1 MVELVASKVVKMLN
15 HAATSVFTT
24 FVHIYPQLANRF
36 RGVLERYKENKE
48 ATAADPRF
56 VPKVEGLTVLR
67 RALRARRQQ
76 AAKI

>member
-1 MVELVASKVVKMLN
+1 MLN
-15 HAATSVFTT
+15 RAGASIFTT

-36 RGVLERYKENKE
+36 REVLQRYKENKE
-48 ATAADPRF
+48 ATAAKPSF

-76 AAKI
+76 ATKF